1 MGKNKILWGWIT
13 FTAFMAVLLLISTD
27 YIEWFDQSFFA
38 LFNDESLFV
47 PFSIIGSEL
56 VIGTI
61 GFMLI
66 LWLAFIDRNFI
77 GILFTVLAIGGGNL
91 INKFLKTA
99 VERERPHALHGE
111 EGFSFPSGH
120 AMVGLIFMLVLAFF
134 ISERISS
141 EIGRLAV
148 YAAAFSL
155 ALLTGISR
163 VVNAAHYPSDVF
175 AGFLIGFS
183 YYVLCEYVYLRLK
196 NNVIN
201 KMNLK
206 SGLSPHS

>member
-1 MGKNKILWGWIT
+1 MAKKKITWGWIA
-13 FTAFMAVLLLISTD
+13 FTAFMAVLLLISTG
-27 YIEWFDQSFFA
+27 YIESFDQLVFA
-38 LFNDESLFV
+38 LFERVPLFV
-47 PFSIIGSEL
+47 HFSIIGSEL

-61 GFMLI
+61 SIMLI
-66 LWLAFIDRNFI
+66 LWLAFKDRNFV

-99 VERERPHALHGE
+99 VERERPQALHGE

-134 ISERISS
+134 ISEMISS
-141 EIGRLAV
+141 AKGRLAV
-148 YAAAFSL
+148 YAATVLL

-163 VVNAAHYPSDVF
+163 VVDAAHYPSDVL

-183 YYVLCEYVYLRLK
+183 YYVLCEYVYLKLK
-196 NNVIN
+196 NNANN
-201 KMNLK
+201 KLFSN
-206 SGLSPHS
+206 